1 MGSFG
6 SSQIPKLVQHFTL
19 RCHLQHEVID
29 TMNITNTTVF
39 IVDDDAAIRDS
50 LSLMIEQEDIAV
62 QAFDSA
68 EDFLAICQPQANG
81 CAIIDIRMG
90 GMDGMQLQAEMLKRH
105 NLLPIIFLTGHGDI
119 PMSVQAMKAGALD
132 FLSKPVTRDKLLM
145 AIRAAFLQS
154 ERMLSETANHQAA
167 LSHLTGLTD
176 RERDV
181 MLLAV
186 QGHPNKHIA
195 RQLGI
200 SHRTVEIHKSKIMQ
214 KTGAV
219 NLLDLARI
227 VHEGESSS

>member
-1 MGSFG
+1 
-6 SSQIPKLVQHFTL
+6 
-19 RCHLQHEVID
+19 
-29 TMNITNTTVF
+29 MNMTNTTVF

-50 LSLMIEQEDIAV
+50 LSLMIEQENIAV

-68 EDFLAICQPQANG
+68 ETFLAAYQPECPG
-81 CAIIDIRMG
+81 CAIVDIRMP
-90 GMDGMQLQAEMLKRH
+90 GMDGIELHEALLKR
-105 NLLPIIFLTGHGDI
+105 NILLPIIFLTGHGDI
-119 PMSVQAMKAGALD
+119 PMSVQAIKAGAVD
-132 FLSKPVTRDKLLM
+132 FLTKPVTREKLLIS
-145 AIRAAFLQS
+145 IRAAIQKS
-154 ERMLSETANHQAA
+154 ERLLSENANHQEA
-167 LSHLTGLTD
+167 LLHLASITD

-214 KTGAV
+214 KTGAI

-227 VHEGESSS
+227 VHESGQTAT